1 MIPVKNTVFWY
12 MAQCSLV
19 EITDVSEKPTAHP
32 MDAQSMF
39 LRKVHKSVSDYGHY
53 MTAEENL
60 LGKKYSIF

>member
-1 MIPVKNTVFWY
+1 MT
-12 MAQCSLV
+12 QCSLV

-32 MDAQSMF
+32 LYAQSMF

-60 LGKKYSIF
+60 LGKKYSLF